1 MFIVGNFFD
10 FFVCSHTLFD
20 DNDILGKYVKMLER
34 ADFVEL
40 CYI

>member
-1 MFIVGNFFD
+1 MFIMGNFFY
-10 FFVCSHTLFD
+10 FLICSHTLFD
-20 DNDILGKYVKMLER
+20 DFDILGKYVKMLQR